1 MDSFHGNLTAFLLA
15 PIILQEFIH
24 IIILIETVFDTVSIH
39 GSIYIHIGD
48 RILLKVI
55 FDGRLGVIVVALRA

>member
-39 GSIYIHIGD
+39 GSIYIDIGD
-48 RILLKVI
+48 RVLLKVI
-55 FDGRLGVIVVALRA
+55 FNGRLGVIVVALRA

>member
-1 MDSFHGNLTAFLLA
+1 MDSFHSNLTAFLLA

-48 RILLKVI
+48 
-55 FDGRLGVIVVALRA
+55 